1 MQRNDI
7 ISGRWP
13 ARLIVLL
20 LGVPSLGFA
29 IVSGLFNASY
39 AARLGHE
46 QHEQAAWIA
55 ASVLITSFVTG
66 LPLAIE
72 VLRARVPHLAAAAR
86 ALWLASLMFSFVA
99 AMGYA
104 AATRGQATAE
114 ADALLK
120 DRAGLERAIARSE
133 AELAALP
140 PHRPAGAVQAELR
153 AIEVRTGMN
162 CRNPR
167 RQWVRKA
174 CAPVLALRA
183 ELAAAE
189 DAARIEAHLLHL
201 RAQLSGRVITGTN
214 ANPQADVLAW
224 LAGGMVSA
232 EMWERLLTVFAAAL
246 IELSAALGLAITARS
261 VTELRAP
268 REVQPVPATQPEPAR
283 PIIAPETA
291 VTPVPTPEQGWQ
303 IWFRQCVAPAQG
315 ERITAKDAY
324 AHYEAWAGVNAD
336 GAILPYITFGRRMAE
351 AVEAIGGKVGKSS
364 SRFYADVALTACGAD
379 VRGKMPGKLN

>member
-1 MQRNDI
+1 MQRKDI
-7 ISGRWP
+7 TSGHWP

-46 QHEQAAWIA
+46 QHEQVAWIA

-72 VLRARVPHLAAAAR
+72 ILRARVPHLAMAAR
-86 ALWLASLMFSFVA
+86 LLWAASLIFSFVA

-114 ADALLK
+114 AEALLK
-120 DRAGLERAIARSE
+120 ERTGLERAIDRSE

-140 PHRPAGAVQAELR
+140 RHRPAGAVQAELR
-153 AIEVRTGMN
+153 AAEAQAGVN
-162 CRNPR
+162 CNDPR
-167 RQWVRKA
+167 RRWIRET
-174 CAPVLALRA
+174 CASVLTLRS

-189 DAARIEAHLLHL
+189 EAARIDAHLLRL
-201 RAQLSGRVITGTN
+201 RTQLGRLAITGSST
-214 ANPQADVLAW
+214 NPQADVLSW
-224 LAGGMVSA
+224 LAGGTVSA
-232 EMWERLLTVFAAAL
+232 EFWERLLTVFAAAL

-261 VTELRAP
+261 VMELRASP
-268 REVQPVPATQPEPAR
+268 EAQPVPTALPELAR
-283 PIIAPETA
+283 PILPETA
-291 VTPVPTPEQGWQ
+291 TTSAPKPEQSWQ
-303 IWFRQCVAPAQG
+303 KWFRQCIAPAKG

-324 AHYEAWAGVNAD
+324 AHYEAWAGIN
-336 GAILPYITFGRRMAE
+336 GSGGILPYITFGRRMSE

-364 SRFYADVALTACGAD
+364 SRFYADVTLGAGGAD
-379 VRGKMPGKLN
+379 VRGNMPRKLD

>member
-1 MQRNDI
+1 MQRNDN

-13 ARLIVLL
+13 VRLIVLL

-86 ALWLASLMFSFVA
+86 ALWLACLMFSFVA

-120 DRAGLERAIARSE
+120 DRAGLERAINRSE

-153 AIEVRTGMN
+153 ATEMRTGMN

-167 RQWVRKA
+167 RRWVRKA
-174 CAPVLALRA
+174 CAPMLALRA

-189 DAARIEAHLLHL
+189 DAARIEARLQRL
-201 RAQLSGRVITGTN
+201 RVQLSGRVITGTT

-224 LAGGMVSA
+224 LAGATVSA

-246 IELSAALGLAITARS
+246 IELSAAFGLAITARS
-261 VTELRAP
+261 VMELRAP
-268 REVQPVPATQPEPAR
+268 PEAQPVPAQQPEPVGSIL
-283 PIIAPETA
+283 PKTA
-291 VTPVPTPEQGWQ
+291 ANSLLAPEQGWQ
-303 IWFRQCVAPAQG
+303 TWFRQCVAPAQG
-315 ERITAKDAY
+315 ERISAKDAY
-324 AHYEAWAGVNAD
+324 AHYESWANVNAS
-336 GAILPYITFGRRMAE
+336 GGILPYLTFGRRMAE

-364 SRFYADVALTACGAD
+364 SRFYADVALSACGVD
-379 VRGKMPGKLN
+379 VRGRIPGRLD

>member
-1 MQRNDI
+1 MQRNEI

-39 AARLGHE
+39 AARLGHG

-66 LPLAIE
+66 LPVAIE
-72 VLRARVPHLAAAAR
+72 VLRARVPHLAMAAR
-86 ALWLASLMFSFVA
+86 LLWLACLLFSFIA

-120 DRAGLERAIARSE
+120 DRAGLERAIGRSE

-140 PHRPAGAVQAELR
+140 RHRPAGAVRAELR
-153 AIEVRTGMN
+153 VAETQAGVN
-162 CRNPR
+162 CTNPR
-167 RQWVRKA
+167 SRWAREA
-174 CAPVLALRA
+174 CAPALALRA

-189 DAARIEAHLLHL
+189 DAARIEARLQQL
-201 RAQLSGRVITGTN
+201 RGQLSGRVITGTT
-214 ANPQADVLAW
+214 ANPQADVLSW
-224 LAGGMVSA
+224 LAGGTVSA

-261 VTELRAP
+261 VMELRAAA
-268 REVQPVPATQPEPAR
+268 EATPVPIAQPE
-283 PIIAPETA
+283 IAAPRLPETA
-291 VTPVPTPEQGWQ
+291 PQSALTAEYGWQ
-303 IWFRQCVAPAQG
+303 TWFRQCVAPAKG

-324 AHYEAWAGVNAD
+324 AHYEAWA
-336 GAILPYITFGRRMAE
+336 AINTSGGIVPYITFGKRMAD
-351 AVEAIGGKVGKSS
+351 AVEAIGGRIGKSS
-364 SRFYADVALTACGAD
+364 SRFYADVALVASGAAAL
-379 VRGKMPGKLN
+379 GALPGKNG